1 MPSSDPEDGQALE
14 PQTEGSPLAVPDWL
28 LSRRPSSLP
37 QNQQTSRRARHGS
50 YLEKTLGGLAH
61 LVDSALAVEATSAR
75 TGLLQRLDPRVKLVS
90 FVGLLIVG
98 VLAHSLL
105 TLGALIALSVIL
117 ALASRLGL
125 RRLAI
130 RAWIFIPLFTAIIAL
145 PAITNWVS
153 PGRPLV
159 TFWQGSPVALGPFHL
174 PGTLAITEPGLL
186 SAAHL
191 VLRVTA
197 VVSFAAL
204 LTLTTK
210 WNELLK
216 SLRVLRA
223 PKMFVFMLAMA
234 YRYVHLLARLLRD
247 MLLAR
252 KSRIVGPSSAAE
264 NRRFL
269 GASAAA
275 LFGKSQAMGEQVHS
289 AMLARG
295 YQGEVHTLETWHLR
309 SLDLVWAL
317 GVAGVF
323 AVTIWLGLA
332 PGRGF

>member
-1 MPSSDPEDGQALE
+1 MTNRSA
-14 PQTEGSPLAVPDWL
+14 PLADEVMVDRFRGDLVIAVLGVQASFAHEIQRDEQLQGPVDGRKIDFRKPL
-28 LSRRPSSLP
+28 LDLFR
-37 QNQQTSRRARHGS
+37 
-50 YLEKTLGGLAH
+50 YLLGGEVPAPFAGDLPDGDPLGRHAISGVFECLA
-61 LVDSALAVEATSAR
+61 
-75 TGLLQRLDPRVKLVS
+75 
-90 FVGLLIVG
+90 G
-98 VLAHSLL
+98 VVHNWKRS
-105 TLGALIALSVIL
+105 
-117 ALASRLGL
+117 
-125 RRLAI
+125 
-130 RAWIFIPLFTAIIAL
+130 
-145 PAITNWVS
+145 WVS
-153 PGRPLV
+153 PGHALL
-159 TFWQGSPVALGPFHL
+159 TLWQDVHVALGPIHL
-174 PGTLAITEPGLL
+174 PSTLAITEPGLL

-210 WNELLK
+210 WDELLK

-252 KSRIVGPSSAAE
+252 KSRMVGPSSAAE

-275 LFGKSQAMGEQVHS
+275 LFGKSQAMGEQVYS

-295 YQGEVHTLETWHLR
+295 YQGEVQTLESWRLR
-309 SLDLVWAL
+309 WLDLVWAL
-317 GVAGVF
+317 GITSVF
-323 AVTIWLGLA
+323 AVTIWLGLT

>member
-1 MPSSDPEDGQALE
+1 MGE
-14 PQTEGSPLAVPDWL
+14 PGP
-28 LSRRPSSLP
+28 
-37 QNQQTSRRARHGS
+37 
-50 YLEKTLGGLAH
+50 
-61 LVDSALAVEATSAR
+61 
-75 TGLLQRLDPRVKLVS
+75 
-90 FVGLLIVG
+90 
-98 VLAHSLL
+98 
-105 TLGALIALSVIL
+105 
-117 ALASRLGL
+117 ASRD
-125 RRLAI
+125 
-130 RAWIFIPLFTAIIAL
+130 
-145 PAITNWVS
+145 V
-153 PGRPLV
+153 
-159 TFWQGSPVALGPFHL
+159 WQGSPVALGPLHL

-210 WNELLK
+210 WNELLR

-252 KSRIVGPSSAAE
+252 KSRMVGPSSAAE

-269 GASAAA
+269 GAGAAA
-275 LFGKSQAMGEQVHS
+275 LFGKSQTMGEQVHS

-295 YQGEVHTLETWHLR
+295 YQGEVRSLETWHLR
-309 SLDLVWAL
+309 SLDLAWAL
-317 GVAGVF
+317 GIAGVF

>member
-1 MPSSDPEDGQALE
+1 MDQGLQ
-14 PQTEGSPLAVPDWL
+14 
-28 LSRRPSSLP
+28 
-37 QNQQTSRRARHGS
+37 
-50 YLEKTLGGLAH
+50 GG
-61 LVDSALAVEATSAR
+61 
-75 TGLLQRLDPRVKLVS
+75 
-90 FVGLLIVG
+90 
-98 VLAHSLL
+98 
-105 TLGALIALSVIL
+105 
-117 ALASRLGL
+117 LGL
-125 RRLAI
+125 RRLAV
-130 RAWIFIPLFTAIIAL
+130 RAWIFIPLFTTVIAL
-145 PAITNWVS
+145 PATTNWVS
-153 PGRPLV
+153 PGHALL
-159 TFWQGSPVALGPFHL
+159 TLWQDVHVALGPIHL
-174 PGTLAITEPGLL
+174 PSTLAITEPGLL

-210 WNELLK
+210 WDELLK

-252 KSRIVGPSSAAE
+252 KSRMVGPSSAAE

-275 LFGKSQAMGEQVHS
+275 LFGKSQAMGEQVYS

-295 YQGEVHTLETWHLR
+295 YQGEVQTLESWRLR
-309 SLDLVWAL
+309 WLDLVWAL
-317 GVAGVF
+317 GITSVF